1 MLKNPAT
8 SFVPCIAPP
17 HPTYPSPSVSLRRQ
31 KRYSNAISLLKSL
44 SGLSL
49 LTLSHP
55 LFRCYDGFLGIDF
68 GFMGFSLNEFNG
80 FLRSDFDEGL
90 MGFWGLIL
98 VYGFLNFFFFVLN
111 LWVSHWTGFNGFL
124 EFDSDQVE
132 FVWRIWVG
140 WRNWW
145 LWVWTICAIC
155 GVWRKFWWW
164 FGRDFVAVAVVFV
177 VS

>member
-1 MLKNPAT
+1 M
-8 SFVPCIAPP
+8 
-17 HPTYPSPSVSLRRQ
+17 PSLCWNLSQ
-31 KRYSNAISLLKSL
+31 DSL
-44 SGLSL
+44 SSHS
-49 LTLSHP
+49 LTL

-68 GFMGFSLNEFNG
+68 GLWVSHWMS
-80 FLRSDFDEGL
+80 L
-90 MGFWGLIL
+90 MGFWDLIL
-98 VYGFLNFFFFVLN
+98 MRVWWVFGVLFWSMGFLFFFFFVLN